1 MKIAVIGAGVTGLAA
16 AARIA
21 SQGHEVTIFEKNN
34 NVGGRMNQLKKDG
47 FTFDMGERTYRKP
60 SDFYN
65 MTSLVQGAKLKTL
78 NHADQLI
85 EHYIDNEKIQK
96 LLAFQT
102 LYIGIDPKRGPS
114 LYSII

>member
-1 MKIAVIGAGVTGLAA
+1 
-16 AARIA
+16 
-21 SQGHEVTIFEKNN
+21 
-34 NVGGRMNQLKKDG
+34 
-47 FTFDMGERTYRKP
+47 
-60 SDFYN
+60 

-102 LYIGIDPKRGPS
+102 LYIGIKRYKTYVTI
-114 LYSII
+114 LNYAYD